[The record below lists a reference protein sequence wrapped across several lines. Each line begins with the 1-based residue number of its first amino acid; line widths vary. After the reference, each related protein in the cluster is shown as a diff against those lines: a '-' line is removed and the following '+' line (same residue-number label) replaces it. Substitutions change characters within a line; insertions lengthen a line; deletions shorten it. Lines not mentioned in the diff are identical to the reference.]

1 MAGHVLGTLTMN
13 FYKHPGG
20 IGANNSQIITRIA
33 RVQKQKCPELPVLHF
48 GSILLFS
55 PHRLGFLGIF
65 PPK

>member
-20 IGANNSQIITRIA
+20 IGANNSQIITNIA

-48 GSILLFS
+48 RSLLLFS
-55 PHRLGFLGIF
+55 PY
-65 PPK
+65 